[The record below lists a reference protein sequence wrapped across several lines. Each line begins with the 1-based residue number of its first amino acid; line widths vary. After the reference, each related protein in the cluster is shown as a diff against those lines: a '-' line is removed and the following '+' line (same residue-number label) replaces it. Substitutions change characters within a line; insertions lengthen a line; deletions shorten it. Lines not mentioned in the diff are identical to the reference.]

1 MTFDELT
8 RLDAAGVWN
17 VPDGW
22 QQGRG
27 AFGGLTLAVLA
38 RAAGGRVDPSE
49 RPLRAITAE
58 IPSAVLVGPAQVKLS
73 TLREGNALSTIVA
86 HLERAGEVVAHAVM
100 TFGKTRPVGFDRVE
114 LPRPSPPPF
123 ADVPVVPN
131 VSFGPAFAHHL
142 EYRLVSGVPFSDA
155 RDASIEGWV
164 RFLEPGD
171 VPRWVALIGLVD
183 AYFPSVLP
191 VLAGPRP
198 FGTISFAAQLFEAEW
213 SLREPLYH
221 RSRLLGSQHGYLAE
235 VRELWTPAGE
245 LCAINQQTMAII
257 K

>member
-8 RLDAAGVWN
+8 RLDANGGWN

-27 AFGGLTLAVLA
+27 AFGGLTLAALA
-38 RAAGGRVDPSE
+38 RAAGGRVDLGE
-49 RPLRAITAE
+49 RPVRAITAE
-58 IPSAVLVGPAQVKLS
+58 IPSAVLVGPAQVKVS
-73 TLREGNALSTIVA
+73 PLREGSGLTTLVA
-86 HLERAGEVVAHAVM
+86 HLEQRGEIVAHAV
-100 TFGKTRPVGFDRVE
+100 TSFGKPRPVGVERVE
-114 LPRPSPPPF
+114 VARPSPPPF
-123 ADVPVVPN
+123 SEVPIVPS
-131 VSFGPAFAHHL
+131 VSFGPSFARHL
-142 EYRLVSGVPFSDA
+142 EYRLVSGIPFSDA
-155 RDASIEGWV
+155 REASIEGWV

-198 FGTISFAAQLFEAEW
+198 FGTISFAAHLFDAEW
-213 SLREPLYH
+213 SLSEPLYH
-221 RSRLLGSQHGYLAE
+221 RSRLLAAQQGYLAE
-235 VRELWTPAGE
+235 VRELWTPGGE
-245 LCAINQQTMAII
+245 ICAINQQTMAII

>member
-1 MTFDELT
+1 MTFDEIT
-8 RLDAAGVWN
+8 RLDATAVWN

-27 AFGGLTLAVLA
+27 AFGGLTLAMLA

-58 IPSAVLVGPAQVKLS
+58 IPGAVLVGPAQVKLA
-73 TLREGNALSTIVA
+73 TLREGSGLSTLVS
-86 HLERAGEVVAHAVM
+86 HLEQGGEVVAHAV
-100 TFGKTRPVGFDRVE
+100 TSFGKTRPVGFDRVE

-123 ADVPVVPN
+123 ADVPVVPD
-131 VSFGPAFAHHL
+131 VSFGPSFARHL

-164 RFLEPGD
+164 RFREPGD

-198 FGTISFAAQLFEAEW
+198 FGTISFAAHFFEADW
-213 SLREPLYH
+213 SLGEPLYH
-221 RSRLLGSQHGYLAE
+221 RSRLLGSQQGYLAE
-235 VRELWTPAGE
+235 VRELWTPSGE